1 MHDNAADHP
10 VDFCISDRARRG
22 DLFHARDRATRRGGT
37 DRWISCGDARVGY
50 DRSVRGPGLV
60 ADTICL
66 DAILPTAFLPR
77 PLDLAHASLYR
88 YLAGGP
94 AIRVAGP

>member
-37 DRWISCGDARVGY
+37 DRWISCGDARVGC

-66 DAILPTAFLPR
+66 DVILPAAILLWPFNLAYPSLPR
-77 PLDLAHASLYR
+77 HV
-88 YLAGGP
+88 AGGP
-94 AIRVAGP
+94 AIRVA